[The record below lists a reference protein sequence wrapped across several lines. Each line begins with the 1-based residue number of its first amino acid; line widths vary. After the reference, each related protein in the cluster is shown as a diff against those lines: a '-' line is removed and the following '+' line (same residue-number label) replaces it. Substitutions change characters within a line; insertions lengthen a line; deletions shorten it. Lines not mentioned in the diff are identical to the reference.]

1 MDFAKAPLF
10 HPIALSLGIDTAHLG
25 IVMTTNME
33 VGMITPPVGLN
44 LYVAAGLSGM
54 SLGEVTR
61 AALPWMFVLIAALLV
76 IAYVPW
82 ISLAL
87 VSALY

>member
-1 MDFAKAPLF
+1 
-10 HPIALSLGIDTAHLG
+10 
-25 IVMTTNME
+25 MTTNME

-61 AALPWMFVLIAALLV
+61 AALPWMGVLILALLV
-76 IAYVPW
+76 ITYVPW
-82 ISLAL
+82 LSLFL
-87 VSALY
+87 VSQLF